1 MRRARLGIAGRLAL
15 AMGAIAVGSVTLSM
29 ALAYDTVDNRLDR
42 LARAHVQSSAVRVA
56 AIAARLHET
65 DVWSPVVVAELRQ
78 RTSAAGFDI
87 TLTDARGHRLIGPA
101 GRPGAHGQTAGAPV
115 RVDDRVVGRLTL
127 RQVGAD
133 VFAAENRALHGQ
145 LKGLLAL
152 CAALALALGLT
163 VAVLLAKSLVRPLR
177 RLTDTA
183 ERMSRGELS
192 ARARRRDGGG
202 AELQKLATAL
212 NGLASTLARE
222 GELRRAAAADIA
234 HELRT
239 PVTGIVSR
247 IEAAQDGVMDDDAA
261 NLEAMHA
268 EALRLA
274 HLIDDVGQL
283 ADAERSALLIAK
295 RPVDLAAVAQAR
307 ALAYAG
313 FYASKGITFER
324 DLEPAWTH
332 GDERRLEQI
341 VDNLLSNALRYTD
354 PGGRVVLAVRG
365 EPGAAVVEV
374 CDTGIGISAEDLPRV
389 FDRFWRSD
397 RSRSRATGGSG
408 VGLAV
413 VRELVRAHH
422 GEVSLQSHAG
432 HGTTARVVLPVA
444 AAPALH
450 DQPLAANLSA

>member
-1 MRRARLGIAGRLAL
+1 VRRPRLGIAGRLAL
-15 AMGAIAVGSVTLSM
+15 TMSAIAVGSVTLSM
-29 ALAYDTVDNRLDR
+29 ALAYDAMGDRLDR
-42 LARAHVQSSAVRVA
+42 LAQAHVQSSAVRVA

-65 DVWSPVVVAELRQ
+65 DAWSPIVLDDLRQ
-78 RTSAAGFDI
+78 RAGAAGFDI
-87 TLTDARGHRLIGPA
+87 TLTDTSGRRLTG
-101 GRPGAHGQTAGAPV
+101 GVDRPGAHRPTAGAGV
-115 RVDDRVVGRLTL
+115 RVDGRTVGRLTL

-152 CAALALALGLT
+152 CAALALALGLAA
-163 VAVLLAKSLVRPLR
+163 AVLLATTFVRPLR
-177 RLTDTA
+177 RLTEAA

-192 ARARRRDGGG
+192 ARARHRDGGG
-202 AELQKLATAL
+202 VELAKLATTL
-212 NGLASTLARE
+212 NGLAATLARE
-222 GELRRAAAADIA
+222 HELRRAAAADIA

-247 IEAAQDGVMDDDAA
+247 IEAAQDGVMYDDAA

-283 ADAERSALLIAK
+283 ADAERSGLLIAK

-307 ALAYAG
+307 ALAHAG
-313 FYASKGITFER
+313 FFAAKEITFER
-324 DLEPAWTH
+324 ELEPVHTH
-332 GDERRLEQI
+332 GDARRLEQV

-374 CDTGIGISAEDLPRV
+374 RDTGIGISAEDLPRV

-422 GEVSLQSHAG
+422 GEVELRSQAG
-432 HGTTARVVLPVA
+432 QGTTARVVLPAVA
-444 AAPALH
+444 GARSDEL
-450 DQPLAANLSA
+450 LAATSG

>member
-1 MRRARLGIAGRLAL
+1 
-15 AMGAIAVGSVTLSM
+15 MGAITVGSVTLSM
-29 ALAYDTVDNRLDR
+29 ALAYDAMGDRLDR
-42 LARAHVQSSAVRVA
+42 LAQAHGQSSAVRMA
-56 AIAARLHET
+56 AIAADQQRRA
-65 DVWSPVVVAELRQ
+65 DGWSPGVVAEVRSHA
-78 RTSAAGFDI
+78 RAAGFEI
-87 TLTDARGHRLIGPA
+87 MLRDARGRPLTAASGPA
-101 GRPGAHGQTAGAPV
+101 DRGRPSAGAWV
-115 RVDDRVVGRLTL
+115 RVNGRVVGRLTL
-127 RQVGAD
+127 RQVGTD
-133 VFAAENRALHGQ
+133 VFAAENHALHGQ

-152 CAALALALGLT
+152 CAALALALGLA

-192 ARARRRDGGG
+192 ARARRHDGGG
-202 AELQKLATAL
+202 AELEKLATTL

-268 EALRLA
+268 EALRLV

-295 RPVDLAAVAQAR
+295 RPVDLATIAQAR

-313 FYASKGITFER
+313 FFAAKGITFER
-324 DLEPAWTH
+324 DLELVRTH
-332 GDERRLEQI
+332 GDARRLEQV

-354 PGGRVVLAVRG
+354 PGGHVVLTVRG
-365 EPGAAVVEV
+365 EPGVAVVEV
-374 CDTGIGISAEDLPRV
+374 RDTGIGISAEDLPRV

-422 GEVSLQSHAG
+422 GDVELRSHVG
-432 HGTTARVVLPVA
+432 LGTTARVALPVA
-444 AAPALH
+444 AVALGE
-450 DQPLAANLSA
+450 PLAAAAQ